1 MEMKLIVGLGNP
13 GSEYRNTRHNVGF
26 ATMDA
31 ISDDWGIDICKG
43 KWNGILGEGRCEGE
57 RVLLLK
63 PLTYMNESGR
73 SVKQVADFYKID
85 PEDILIIL
93 DDKDIKYGTI
103 RVRKKGSAGSHN
115 GMKSIIYQL
124 GTDEIPRIKIAI
136 GKPPAPMRL
145 RDFVLAKIGS
155 EDGKIIREEINWARD
170 AARVFIRGNI
180 DEAMNQFNGT
190 DYFKGE

>member
-1 MEMKLIVGLGNP
+1 MKLIVGLGNP
-13 GSEYRNTRHNVGF
+13 GAEYRNTRHNVGF
-26 ATMDA
+26 AAMDA
-31 ISDDWGIDICKG
+31 ISDDWSIDICKG

-57 RVLLLK
+57 KVLLLK

-73 SVKQVADFYKID
+73 SVKQVVDFYKID
-85 PEDILIIL
+85 PKDILIIL
-93 DDKDIKYGTI
+93 DDKDIKYGTV

-124 GTDEIPRIKIAI
+124 GTDEIPRIKIGI

-155 EDGKIIREEINWARD
+155 DDKEIIEKEIHWARD
-170 AARVFIRGNI
+170 AARVFVGEDI
-180 DEAMNQFNGT
+180 DAAMNQFNGT
-190 DYFKGE
+190 DYFEEK